1 MNIVSLFSGAGG
13 MDLGFIKA
21 GHKIIWANDTYAKA
35 VETYK
40 DNIGNH
46 IVYGDIREIST
57 KDIPNCDMVIGGFP
71 CQGFS
76 VANINRTEQDERNKL
91 YLEFLRIIRE
101 KQPLY
106 FVAENVKGILSLGKG
121 KVAEMI
127 RNDFKSAGYN
137 VEYKLLNAADFGVP
151 QLRERVIFIGIREDI
166 KEPICFPEPTHS
178 DPKKATDFQKPWV
191 TIGEALAHIPEP
203 EDAPEIPNHQY
214 TKYKL
219 RFNGY
224 LGHREIDPNK
234 PSPTI
239 TARGDDKGGVVII
252 HHPNN
257 HRRLSV
263 REAATIQTFPMNFV
277 FSGSKT
283 DGYRQIGNAV
293 PPLFAYHIAKMFPLE
308 AKKKSLS
315 LAGRLG

>member
-1 MNIVSLFSGAGG
+1 MKIVSLFSGAGG
-13 MDLGFIKA
+13 MDLGFTKA
-21 GHKIIWANDTYAKA
+21 GHEIIWANDLYSKA

-40 DNIGNH
+40 ENIGKH
-46 IVYGDIREIST
+46 ICLEDIREVST
-57 KDIPNCDMVIGGFP
+57 SDIPNCDMVIGGFP

-76 VANINRTEQDERNKL
+76 VANTNRSEQDERNKL
-91 YLEFLRIIRE
+91 YLEFLRVIRE

-106 FVAENVKGILSLGKG
+106 FIAENVKGILSLGKG
-121 KVAEMI
+121 KVIELI
-127 RNDFKSAGYN
+127 KNDFISAGYN
-137 VEYKLLNAADFGVP
+137 VEYRLLNAADYGVP
-151 QLRERVIFIGIREDI
+151 QIRERVIFIGVRNDI
-166 KEPICFPEPTHS
+166 KETISFPEPTHCDPSKLNFS
-178 DPKKATDFQKPWV
+178 DKKPWV
-191 TIGEALAHIPEP
+191 TIGQALRDIPEP
-203 EDAPEIPNHQY
+203 EEAPHIPNHEY

-224 LGHREIDPNK
+224 MGHRVIDPDK

-263 REAATIQTFPMNFV
+263 REAATIQTFPMDFV

-293 PPLFAYHIAKMFPLE
+293 PPLFAYNIARMFPIKVKNE
-308 AKKKSLS
+308 QMTSV
-315 LAGRLG
+315 

>member
-1 MNIVSLFSGAGG
+1 MKIVSLFSGAGG

-21 GHKIIWANDTYAKA
+21 GHEIIWANDIDPKA

-40 DNIGNH
+40 ANIGNH
-46 IVYGDIREIST
+46 IVLGDIKEIPAET
-57 KDIPNCDMVIGGFP
+57 IPDCDMVIGGFP

-76 VANINRTEQDERNKL
+76 VANINRSIQDERNKL
-91 YLEFLRIIRE
+91 YLEFLRVVKE
-101 KQPLY
+101 KKPLY

-121 KVAEMI
+121 KVVEMI
-127 RNDFKSAGYN
+127 INDFKSAGYN
-137 VEYKLLNAADFGVP
+137 VEYKLLNAADYGVP
-151 QLRERVIFIGIREDI
+151 QIRERVIFIGIRDDI
-166 KEPICFPEPTHS
+166 NEPIHFPEPTHS
-178 DPKKATDFQKPWV
+178 DPNKLKFTGTKNWV
-191 TIGEALAHIPEP
+191 TIGEALKNIPEP
-203 EDAPEIPNHQY
+203 EEAPDIPNHEY

-224 LGHREIDPNK
+224 LGHRKIDPDK

-239 TARGDDKGGVVII
+239 TARGDNKGGVVII
-252 HHPNN
+252 HHPKN

-263 REAATIQTFPMNFV
+263 REAATIQTFPMDFV

-293 PPLFAYHIAKMFPLE
+293 PPLFAYNIAKMFPIKVE
-308 AKKKSLS
+308 SRQKTSV
-315 LAGRLG
+315 